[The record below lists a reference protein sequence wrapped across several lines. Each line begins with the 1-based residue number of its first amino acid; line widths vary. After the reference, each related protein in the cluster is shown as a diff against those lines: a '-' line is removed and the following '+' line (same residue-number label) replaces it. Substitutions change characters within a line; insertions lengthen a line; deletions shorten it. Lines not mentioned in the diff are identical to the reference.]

1 MINNK
6 IRMFRMVNGGLELF
20 GATMLCFWMFVLLG
34 APPTFVT
41 GIVSVVPG
49 WLIMKGVTECFISV
63 MAAEFEASE
72 QRVKANQSGSSDE
85 ECRFKKNGACTYG
98 EGRDK
103 CAHDEDRRDGDG

>member
-41 GIVSVVPG
+41 GIVSVVQ
-49 WLIMKGVTECFISV
+49 MKNAGSKRMAPAPTARAVTSV
-63 MAAEFEASE
+63 PMT
-72 QRVKANQSGSSDE
+72 RIG
-85 ECRFKKNGACTYG
+85 GT
-98 EGRDK
+98 GRDN
-103 CAHDEDRRDGDG
+103 ERT